1 MEQLTS
7 IHNQHV
13 KDWKSYKPKAR
24 RQTGTYLLDGWHLV
38 QEASKAGI
46 GAFRS
51 SGDN

>member
-13 KDWKSYKPKAR
+13 KDWKKLQTKKAR

-46 GAFRS
+46 EL
-51 SGDN
+51 